1 MAASLSAA
9 EAIAAAS
16 QPILEFTRGW
26 MLGKPTAARGDE
38 LGLLP
43 GRGFWVCG
51 RNGVL
56 GDVDADVIANAIG
69 FMHPTLV
76 RKFWEHRPA
85 DLTAARCAEEYIG
98 CAFRWAPGAL
108 TSVPEA
114 KLRRLN
120 ELGRALADAALAQT
134 GALFAGW
141 RAMAQPDEPAAA
153 VALTMH
159 VLREMRGG
167 AHLLA
172 VLGQGMHPVEAAL
185 AAPPPR
191 GGAEWAKEL
200 GWPEPYPDA
209 AGAALRRAQAEAQTS
224 LLLLPAYE
232 ALPAA
237 DRGELV
243 DLIIEARAA
252 IG

>member
-1 MAASLSAA
+1 MAPSLTAA

-56 GDVDADVIANAIG
+56 GDVDADVVAAAIG
-69 FMHPTLV
+69 FMHPSKV
-76 RKFWEHRPA
+76 RQFWEHRPGGHSSRQ
-85 DLTAARCAEEYIG
+85 LAEEYIG

-108 TSVPEA
+108 ASVPAE
-114 KLRRLN
+114 RLARLQT
-120 ELGRALADAALAQT
+120 LGRKLADAALPQL

-141 RAMAQPDEPAAA
+141 RAMPSPDDVAGA

-167 AHLLA
+167 AHLNA
-172 VLGQGMHPVEAAL
+172 VMGLGLHPVEAAL

-191 GGAEWAKEL
+191 GGAEWAREL
-200 GWPEPYPDA
+200 GWPEPYPDPTLA
-209 AGAALRRAQAEAQTS
+209 SWRRDQAEAQTS
-224 LLLLPAYE
+224 TLLLAAYE
-232 ALPAA
+232 GLSGEERA
-237 DRGELV
+237 ELV
-243 DLIIEARAA
+243 ELITEARAA